1 MKRLTIVT
9 SLLGLMPL
17 TAMAQDYTAAEQAL
31 YDAAKAEGEVIWYT
45 SQFTTEMSEEA
56 CGLFTARYPGI
67 TCSPVRATGNVTF
80 QRVMQEIEADFVQ
93 GDLFSTNDQS
103 DMEELKRVEGIMAF
117 MPANTGAMTPALQEM
132 NDPDGYYFV
141 SSISPYGIAYNTN
154 LVSAE
159 EAPTSWED
167 LLDPKW
173 QNKIA
178 IPHPGFSGSA
188 GLWILGMVDAYGW
201 DYLDRLNALDP
212 QVGRSASD
220 GYNLIVSGE
229 RAIAA
234 TPIALALDGAL
245 QGQPVATVY
254 PTEGLVLPP
263 SATAV
268 LTGAQHPNAAKLFA
282 EFMLTP
288 EYSQWLSDKRRQPLL
303 AEIPTAEGI
312 AALADVPV
320 IVIPRDQAQ
329 NGLVEAVDRFRD
341 VFGI

>member
-234 TPIALALDGAL
+234 TP
-245 QGQPVATVY
+245 
-254 PTEGLVLPP
+254 